1 MKITLKQLD
10 DKCRRFVN
18 PYMRRT
24 RFGMSLVR
32 RADNDIAVE
41 MVPRKLGSQ
50 LPIAVKF
57 TGAAREVDA
66 FLSGLMTGL
75 AMERVGDEEEDGS
88 DA

>member
-10 DKCRRFVN
+10 DKCRRHVN

-32 RADNDIAVE
+32 RADNDISVE
-41 MVPRKLGSQ
+41 MIPRKPGGSAMLQ
-50 LPIAVKF
+50 F

-75 AMERVGDEEEDGS
+75 AMERVGEEEDDGS
-88 DA
+88 V